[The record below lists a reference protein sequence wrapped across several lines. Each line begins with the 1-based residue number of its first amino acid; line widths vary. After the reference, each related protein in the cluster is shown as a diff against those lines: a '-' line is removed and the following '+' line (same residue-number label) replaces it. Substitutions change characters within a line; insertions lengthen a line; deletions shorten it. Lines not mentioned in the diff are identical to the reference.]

1 MSKGKVACTEKVC
14 GLLTPLGQYN
24 RVFFGFT
31 GALSLRVVPP
41 PFSYSVLSS
50 YGVSSW
56 FYSYWLSDVTSALLH
71 LSSEYVHVSSQ
82 LTIPTAALL
91 VIRNHD
97 ALSNG
102 RKLLPKGREN
112 DIELGPQD

>member
-1 MSKGKVACTEKVC
+1 MACTEKVC

-41 PFSYSVLSS
+41 LFPTAFP
-50 YGVSSW
+50 
-56 FYSYWLSDVTSALLH
+56 LLMAFLH
-71 LSSEYVHVSSQ
+71 GFTAIGCPMSLVHYYTFRPSMYMYVSSQ